1 MHNPTT
7 VLNQLLAL
15 LPENRFQTFVG
26 QHEADK
32 YVKTFS
38 CWNQL
43 TTMLFA
49 QATGKE
55 SLRDI
60 EASLRV
66 LDSTWSELGLRSTAR
81 STIAYANEHRPSP
94 IYESLFYELL
104 SKCEELNPNPR
115 FSFRNAVRAV
125 DSTTIDL
132 CLSLFNWATYRTAKG
147 AFKIHTALDL
157 RDQIPSVLDMTTGSV
172 HDVTVLQRADLS
184 RFPKGTIFVLDRGYN
199 DYALLWK
206 IRKAGH
212 HFVIRRKT
220 NACIRRIRRHRRARG
235 TGVLKDERIALA
247 SQWGRDRY
255 PAELRQVTFI
265 DTESCQIYEFLTDMF
280 HLSAV
285 NIAAIYK
292 ARWDVENFFRW
303 MKQNLTI
310 KTFFGTSEN
319 AVKTQVWIA
328 LIYYLLLK
336 WLSVCIAAG
345 RSITEL
351 TRMIAT
357 VILHTMPLLDVLCCR
372 TSKMLERMQQARDG
386 PQMRLL

>member
-32 YVKTFS
+32 YTKTYS

-43 TTMLFA
+43 TTMLYA

-66 LDSTWSELGLRSTAR
+66 LDSTWTDLGLRSSAR
-81 STIAYANEHRPSP
+81 STIAYANEHRPAA
-94 IYESLFYELL
+94 IYEFLFYELL
-104 SKCEELNPNPR
+104 GKCEKLNPSPR

-132 CLSLFNWATYRTAKG
+132 CLSLFNWATFRTTKG
-147 AFKIHTALDL
+147 AIRIHTSLDV
-157 RDQIPSVLDMTTGSV
+157 RSQIPDVLDMTTGSV
-172 HDVTVLQRADLS
+172 HDVTVLQRTDLS
-184 RFPKGTIFVLDRGYN
+184 RFQKGTIFVLDRGYN
-199 DYALLWK
+199 DYALLWN
-206 IRKAGH
+206 IRRAGH
-212 HFVIRRKT
+212 HFVVRRKK
-220 NACIRRIRRHRRARG
+220 NAQIVRIGRHRTAKA
-235 TGVLKDERIALA
+235 TGVMNDERIAFVLPQA
-247 SQWGRDRY
+247 QEDY
-255 PAELRQVTFI
+255 PDDLRMVTFI
-265 DTESCQIYEFLTDMF
+265 DAETCQIYEFMTDMF
-280 HLSAV
+280 HLSAA

-292 ARWDVENFFRW
+292 ARWEIESFFRW

-345 RSITEL
+345 RSITEI
-351 TRMIAT
+351 TRMLAT

-372 TSKMLERMQQARDG
+372 NQRMLQRMQQARDG

>member
-26 QHEADK
+26 QHEADR

-43 TTMLFA
+43 TTMLYA

-66 LDSTWSELGLRSTAR
+66 LDSMWTDLGLRSAAR
-81 STIAYANEHRPSP
+81 STIAYANKHRPAQ

-104 SKCEELNPNPR
+104 SKCEELNPSPR
-115 FSFRNAVRAV
+115 FSFKNAVRAV

-132 CLSLFNWATYRTAKG
+132 CLSLFDWATFRTTKG
-147 AFKIHTALDL
+147 AIRIHTSLDV
-157 RDQIPSVLDMTTGSV
+157 RSQIPDVLDMTTGSV
-172 HDVTVLQRADLS
+172 HDVTVLKRTDLS
-184 RFPKGTIFVLDRGYN
+184 RFQRGTIFVLDRGYN
-199 DYALLWK
+199 NYALLWK
-206 IRKAGH
+206 IKAAGH
-212 HFVIRRKT
+212 HFVVRRKK
-220 NACIRRIRRHRRARG
+220 NAQIVRIGRHRKVRG
-235 TGVLKDERIALA
+235 TGVVKDERIAFVLPKA
-247 SQWGRDRY
+247 MEDY
-255 PAELRQVTFI
+255 PADLRLVTFH
-265 DTESCQIYEFLTDMF
+265 DGEHNVTYEFLTDMF
-280 HLSAV
+280 HLSSV

-292 ARWDVENFFRW
+292 ARWDIESFFRW

-328 LIYYLLLK
+328 LIYYLIIK

-345 RSITEL
+345 RSITDL

-357 VILHTMPLLDVLCCR
+357 VILHTMPLLDILCCR
-372 TSKMLERMQQARDG
+372 TPKMLERMQQVRDG